1 MDRLLP
7 TGIPSAESL
16 CLINHGRGG
25 RRQVVAAVHGSKN
38 WLQNWRESIDN
49 GET

>member
-25 RRQVVAAVHGSKN
+25 RRQVVAAVQVRQN

-49 GET
+49 EDT